1 MSAEDT
7 HLTARVY
14 ALERWREAVDLER
27 GSIMHDLGAI
37 SSSITAIKENNAE
50 LSKLIENRFNDVLER
65 IEERPSRS
73 EFDRDLAS
81 IRAKAKGPIGRLS
94 KLEIVLPGGAKFK
107 LFGVNGVTIVLALVV
122 IVLGLLLWLK
132 K

>member
-1 MSAEDT
+1 MAADPE
-7 HLTARVY
+7 LTARVV

-27 GSIMHDLGAI
+27 GAIMHDLGAI
-37 SSSITAIKENNAE
+37 SSSITAIKETNSE
-50 LSKLIENRFNDVLER
+50 MRDLIEHRFNDILER

-81 IRAKAKGPIGRLS
+81 IRAKAKGFRALS
-94 KLEIVLPGGAKFK
+94 KFELVLPGGAKLK
-107 LFGVNGVTIVLALVV
+107 LFDVSGSTIMLALAV
-122 IVLGLLLWLK
+122 IGMGLWLWLK